1 MDGLETPTKNP
12 IAQNAALRS
21 PPDQLLLFPFMFLL
35 LISPEKNET
44 LFLFLTSGGTIL
56 FEPPFDYTIKI
67 EHTETCVWYVLHWRS
82 AP

>member
-21 PPDQLLLFPFMFLL
+21 PPDQLLLFPFMFLT

-44 LFLFLTSGGTIL
+44 LFLYSYFRGDDSIRVTI
-56 FEPPFDYTIKI
+56 
-67 EHTETCVWYVLHWRS
+67 
-82 AP
+82 